1 MNLSKRIVI
10 LAGAVGLFFYTASQD
25 QLVAAIADYQLGW
38 YKLGVPIAW
47 GLVLGGIVALLKIRK
62 LLSWLGPITLVAQGL
77 TTMGLVGAVAVFA
90 RHQILPLTWPALEI
104 AAIGIGLYLFCIGYA
119 RLLGDVEART
129 SNKEDV

>member
-25 QLVAAIADYQLGW
+25 QLVTAIVDYQLGW

-47 GLVLGGIVALLKIRK
+47 GLVLGGILALLKLHK
-62 LLSWLGPITLVAQGL
+62 AESWLGPITLVSQGI
-77 TTMGLVGAVAVFA
+77 TTMGLIGSVAVFA
-90 RHQILPLTWPALEI
+90 KHQVLILTLPSLQI
-104 AAIGIGLYLFCIGYA
+104 ATIGIGLYVFCISFS

-129 SNKEDV
+129 SNK